1 LDELLVKYRPV
12 ILLLVLC
19 ILSACQRQ
27 NEIQLTLI
35 AQNATL
41 QSEIV
46 AVRETASVEAE
57 RLQITV
63 DYVNTLVGRAE
74 GDRIQMQATLV
85 SRGTDPASIANIA
98 PQFNTPFPVPGT
110 PGANV
115 TPTPLPEAA
124 LATQE
129 VVTGPSL
136 VNYMMAPGVGSD
148 DCALNPTTNFTTDTA
163 EIYVVA
169 TGMNI
174 PAGTNIAARF
184 SVGGQ
189 EIRHDFTP
197 EFDINGACIWF
208 FIDQNDLEF
217 RPGTW
222 SVELDLNNAPVS
234 PPIPFTIT
242 GVEEAPV
249 EGG

>member
-1 LDELLVKYRPV
+1 MSKYHPA
-12 ILLLVLC
+12 ILLLALF
-19 ILSACQRQ
+19 LLAACQRQ

-41 QSEIV
+41 QSEIG
-46 AVRETASVEAE
+46 AVRATATVEAE

-63 DYVNTLVGRAE
+63 DYMNTLVARAE
-74 GDRIQMQATLV
+74 GDRVQMQATLV

-98 PQFNTPFPVPGT
+98 PQFTTPFPVPGT
-110 PGANV
+110 PAANV
-115 TPTPLPEAA
+115 PATPLPEQA

-129 VVTGPSL
+129 VTGPTL

-148 DCALNPTTNFTTDTA
+148 DCAVNPTTSFTTDTA

-174 PAGTNIAARF
+174 TAGTNIAARF

-197 EFDINGACIWF
+197 DFDINGACIWF
-208 FIDQNDLEF
+208 FIDQNDVVF

-222 SVELDLNNAPVS
+222 SVELDLNGTPVS

-242 GVEEAPV
+242 GEEAMT

>member
-1 LDELLVKYRPV
+1 LGKYRPF

-41 QSEIV
+41 QSEIG
-46 AVRETASVEAE
+46 AVRQTATVEAE

-63 DYVNTLVGRAE
+63 DYMSTLVGRVN
-74 GDRIQMQATLV
+74 GDTIQMQATLV
-85 SRGTDPASIANIA
+85 SRGTDPASISNIA

-110 PGANV
+110 PGGNVPAV
-115 TPTPLPEAA
+115 TPSPDQFLSTE
-124 LATQE
+124 E
-129 VVTGPSL
+129 VTGPAL
-136 VNYMMAPGVGSD
+136 VDYMMAPGVGSD
-148 DCALNPTTNFTTDTA
+148 DCALNPTSSFTTVTA
-163 EIYVVA
+163 EIYIVA

-174 PAGTNIAARF
+174 TTGTNIAARF

-197 EFDINGACIWF
+197 DFDINGACIWF
-208 FIDQNDLEF
+208 FIDQNDLAF
-217 RPGTW
+217 SPGTW
-222 SVELDLNNAPVS
+222 SVVLELNGTAVT

-242 GVEEAPV
+242 GEAASV

>member
-1 LDELLVKYRPV
+1 MVKYRPV

-110 PGANV
+110 PAGNV
-115 TPTPLPEAA
+115 PATPVPEAA

-129 VVTGPSL
+129 VTGPTL
-136 VNYMMAPGVGSD
+136 VNYTMAPGVGSD
-148 DCALNPTTNFTTDTA
+148 DCALNPTSSFTTDTA

-174 PAGTNIAARF
+174 TAGTNIAARF

-197 EFDINGACIWF
+197 DFDINGACIWF
-208 FIDQNDLEF
+208 FIDQNDLTF
-217 RPGTW
+217 QAGTW
-222 SVELDLNNAPVS
+222 SVLLELNSTAVT

-242 GVEEAPV
+242 GEEAMTD
-249 EGG
+249 GG

>member
-1 LDELLVKYRPV
+1 MRKYHPG
-12 ILLLVLC
+12 ILLLAL
-19 ILSACQRQ
+19 LLLAACQRQ

-41 QSEIV
+41 ESEID
-46 AVRETASVEAE
+46 AIRQTATVHSE

-63 DYVNTLVGRAE
+63 DYVGTLVGRAE
-74 GDRIQMQATLV
+74 SERVQLQATLV
-85 SRGTDPASIANIA
+85 ARGTDPASIANIA
-98 PQFNTPFPVPGT
+98 AQFNTPFPVIGT
-110 PGANV
+110 PVEMNLV
-115 TPTPLPEAA
+115 TPASDQMGATPEAP
-124 LATQE
+124 
-129 VVTGPSL
+129 TGPAL

-148 DCALNPTTNFTTDTA
+148 DCALNPTTTFTTTTP

-197 EFDINGACIWF
+197 NFEINGACIWF
-208 FIDQNDLEF
+208 YIDQSDLVF

-222 SVELDLNNAPVS
+222 SVLLELNGAAAS
-234 PPIPFTIT
+234 PSIPFTIT
-242 GVEEAPV
+242 GEEPV
-249 EGG
+249 TDGG

>member
-1 LDELLVKYRPV
+1 MLKYRPF
-12 ILLLVLC
+12 ILLLVLF
-19 ILSACQRQ
+19 ILAACQRQ

-41 QSEIV
+41 QSEIG
-46 AVRETASVEAE
+46 AVRETATVEAE

-63 DYVNTLVGRAE
+63 DYMNTLVSRAE
-74 GDRIQMQATLV
+74 GDRVQMQATLV

-98 PQFNTPFPVPGT
+98 PQFNTPFPAPGT
-110 PGANV
+110 PAGDV
-115 TPTPLPEAA
+115 PVVSPSPQDAA
-124 LATQE
+124 VTQE
-129 VVTGPSL
+129 ITNPAL

-148 DCALNPTTNFTTDTA
+148 DCALNPTSSFTTDTA
-163 EIYVVA
+163 EIYVIA

-174 PAGTNIAARF
+174 PSGTNIAARF

-197 EFDINGACIWF
+197 DFDINGNCIWF
-208 FIDQNDLEF
+208 FIDQTDLTF
-217 RPGTW
+217 QPGTW
-222 SVELDLNNAPVS
+222 SVVLELNGTAVT
-234 PPIPFTIT
+234 PPIPFSIT
-242 GVEEAPV
+242 GSESMT